1 MAVDARKA
9 EWFLGG
15 SGLVGDVLGGGM
27 MQCDVSTG
35 RRVHHPPQTGP
46 AVVEG
51 AGQTRVRP
59 KISSQQNLQLT
70 LCFQTYDAY

>member
-1 MAVDARKA
+1 MAVIPEKA
-9 EWFLGG
+9 KWFLEGTSIGASLVEKVIGG
-15 SGLVGDVLGGGM
+15 AM
-27 MQCDVSTG
+27 MQCGVSTG

-59 KISSQQNLQLT
+59 KIRSNQNL
-70 LCFQTYDAY
+70 